1 MYYFRSVNHILSFKY
16 LAMLHPNKIK
26 FQFIY
31 CINKHCEKKEY
42 LYSVFITSITGKLY
56 VSYDNWT
63 SYAINAMEAKRDI
76 LIRLNKSQ
84 AVDYV
89 LEDEILKDS
98 TGTPYFEL
106 REPSIWDM
114 IQINK

>member
-1 MYYFRSVNHILSFKY
+1 M
-16 LAMLHPNKIK
+16 
-26 FQFIY
+26 
-31 CINKHCEKKEY
+31 
-42 LYSVFITSITGKLY
+42 FITSITGKLY

-76 LIRLNKSQ
+76 LIRLNESQ
-84 AVDYV
+84 AVDYA